1 MLNRWNPPSFD
12 PPSST
17 GRTPDV
23 IPAMPSNSEEAL
35 LPARHQAHQDAFAR
49 GLQEGLEEG
58 RAQGVAMGRQE
69 GYEKGHAE
77 GLQAGF
83 QQGYQSGSE
92 RLLLL
97 TQSLQQLESQMQA
110 LPQILEP
117 ALAELVYQTAL
128 RIAGKEAMDRTV
140 FLKTVQEALMRL
152 PLPGESLFLRVPE
165 AEFELWTQMSS
176 AEGDVGLHVSVLA
189 DPSLLAG
196 QAFVE
201 IGGTRLEVGLES
213 RQALVRSALGLLKS
227 DFSLP
232 QG

>member
-12 PPSST
+12 PPIPT

-23 IPAMPSNSEEAL
+23 IPPKPSNGGDAL
-35 LPARHQAHQDAFAR
+35 LAARHQAHQDAFAR

-83 QQGYQSGSE
+83 QQGYQNGSE
-92 RLLLL
+92 RLLSL
-97 TQSLQQLESQMQA
+97 TQSLQQLESQLKA

-117 ALAELVYQTAL
+117 VLAEFVYQTAL
-128 RIAGKEAMDRTV
+128 RIAGKENMDRTV
-140 FLKTVQEALMRL
+140 FHRTVQEALMRL
-152 PLPGESLFLRVPE
+152 PVPGERLFLRVPE
-165 AEFELWTQMSS
+165 AELEIWTRMSS
-176 AEGDVGLHVSVLA
+176 EDDGGLNLSVQA
-189 DPSLLAG
+189 DPSLQAG
-196 QAFVE
+196 QAVVE
-201 IGGTRLEVGLES
+201 VGGTRLDIGS
-213 RQALVRSALGLLKS
+213 QARQALVRSALGLLPS
-227 DFSLP
+227 EFDVE